1 MMQRRLMLSAAAA
14 GALAA
19 SGCAGPSVNDYASE
33 KPVLDLRQYFNGVV
47 DAWGIFTD
55 RSGKVVK
62 RFTVVMHCQWN
73 GDQGVLDEDFVY
85 SDGSKQKRIWRL
97 QHLGNGRYS
106 GQADDV
112 IGVADGETRGNA
124 FNWRYTLALPEG
136 SQVWQV
142 QFDDWMYLLDDKV
155 MLNKAAMSKFGI
167 FLGEVTLSFTR
178 RA

>member
-62 RFTVVMHCQWN
+62 RFTVVMHCHWN

-124 FNWRYTLALPEG
+124 FNWRYTLALPVG

>member
-62 RFTVVMHCQWN
+62 RFTVVMHCKWD

-85 SDGSKQKRIWRL
+85 SDGTKQKRIWKL
-97 QHLGNGRYS
+97 QHMGNGRYS

-112 IGVADGETRGNA
+112 IGMADGQTRGNA
-124 FNWRYTLALPEG
+124 FNWRYTLALPVDG
-136 SQVWQV
+136 QVWHV

-178 RA
+178 RT

>member
-124 FNWRYTLALPEG
+124 FNWRYTLALPVG

>member
-1 MMQRRLMLSAAAA
+1 MQRRLMLSAAAA

-106 GQADDV
+106 GRADDV
-112 IGVADGETRGNA
+112 IGIADGETRGNA
-124 FNWRYTLALPEG
+124 FNWRYTLALPVG

>member
-1 MMQRRLMLSAAAA
+1 MQRRLMLSAAAA

-33 KPVLDLRQYFNGVV
+33 KPLLDLRDYFNGVV

-62 RFTVVMHCQWN
+62 RFTVVMNCSWN

-85 SDGSKQKRIWRL
+85 SDGTKQKRIWKL
-97 QHLGNGRYS
+97 THLGDGRYT

-112 IGVADGETRGNA
+112 IGVAQGQTRGNA
-124 FNWRYTLALPEG
+124 FNWRYTLALPVND
-136 SQVWQV
+136 QVWQV
-142 QFDDWMYLLDDKV
+142 QFDDWMYVMNEQV
-155 MLNKAAMSKFGI
+155 MLNKASMSKFGI
-167 FLGEVTLSFTR
+167 FLGEVTLSFTKR
-178 RA
+178 V

>member
-1 MMQRRLMLSAAAA
+1 MQRRLMLSAAAA
-14 GALAA
+14 AALAA

-33 KPVLDLRQYFNGVV
+33 KPVLDLKQYFNGVV

-73 GDQGVLDEDFVY
+73 GEQGVLDEDFVY
-85 SDGSKQKRIWRL
+85 SDGTKQKRIWIL

-112 IGVADGETRGNA
+112 IGMADGQTRGNA
-124 FNWRYTLALPEG
+124 FNWRYTLALPAG
-136 SQVWQV
+136 SQVWHV

-155 MLNKAAMSKFGI
+155 MLNKAVMSKFGI

>member
-1 MMQRRLMLSAAAA
+1 MQRRLILSAAAA

-106 GQADDV
+106 GRADDV

-124 FNWRYTLALPEG
+124 FNWRYTLALPVG
-136 SQVWQV
+136 NQVWQV

>member
-1 MMQRRLMLSAAAA
+1 MQRRLMLSAAAA

-33 KPVLDLRQYFNGVV
+33 KPLLDLRDYFNGVV

-62 RFTVVMHCQWN
+62 RFTVVMQCQWN
-73 GDQGVLDEDFVY
+73 GEQGVLDEDFVY
-85 SDGSKQKRIWRL
+85 SDGSKQKRIWKL
-97 QHLGNGRYS
+97 QHLGGGRYS

-112 IGVADGETRGNA
+112 IGTAEGETRGNA
-124 FNWRYTLALPEG
+124 FNWRYTLALPVG
-136 SQVWQV
+136 SQVWHV

>member
-1 MMQRRLMLSAAAA
+1 MQRRLMLSAAAA

-19 SGCAGPSVNDYASE
+19 SGCAGPSVNDYDSE

-124 FNWRYTLALPEG
+124 FNWRYTLALPVG

-178 RA
+178 LA

>member
-1 MMQRRLMLSAAAA
+1 MQRRLMLSAAAA

-33 KPVLDLRQYFNGVV
+33 KPLLDLRDYFNGVV

-62 RFTVVMHCQWN
+62 RFTVVMQCQWN
-73 GDQGVLDEDFVY
+73 GEQGVLDEDFVY
-85 SDGSKQKRIWRL
+85 SDGSKQKRIWKLR
-97 QHLGNGRYS
+97 HLGGGRYS

-112 IGVADGETRGNA
+112 IGTAEGETRGNA
-124 FNWRYTLALPEG
+124 FNWRYTLALPVG
-136 SQVWQV
+136 SQVWHV

>member
-1 MMQRRLMLSAAAA
+1 MQRRLMLSAAAA
-14 GALAA
+14 AALAA

-33 KPVLDLRQYFNGVV
+33 KPVLDLKQYFDGVV

-73 GDQGVLDEDFVY
+73 GEQGVLDEDFVY
-85 SDGSKQKRIWRL
+85 SDGTKQKRIWKL

-112 IGVADGETRGNA
+112 IGMADGQTRGNA
-124 FNWRYTLALPEG
+124 FNWRYTLALPAG
-136 SQVWQV
+136 SQVWHV

-155 MLNKAAMSKFGI
+155 MLNKAVMSKFGI

>member
-1 MMQRRLMLSAAAA
+1 MQRRLMLSAAAA
-14 GALAA
+14 SALAA

-124 FNWRYTLALPEG
+124 FNWRYTLALPVG

>member
-1 MMQRRLMLSAAAA
+1 MQRRLMLSAAAA
-14 GALAA
+14 AALAA

-33 KPVLDLRQYFNGVV
+33 KPVLDLKQYFNGVV

-73 GDQGVLDEDFVY
+73 GEQGVLDEDFVY
-85 SDGSKQKRIWRL
+85 SDGTKQKRIWKL
-97 QHLGNGRYS
+97 QQLGNGRFS

-112 IGVADGETRGNA
+112 IGMADGQTRGNA
-124 FNWRYTLALPEG
+124 FNWRYTLALPVDG
-136 SQVWQV
+136 QVWHV

-178 RA
+178 RT

>member
-1 MMQRRLMLSAAAA
+1 MMQRRLMLCAAAA

-33 KPVLDLRQYFNGVV
+33 KPVLDLKQYFNGVV

-73 GDQGVLDEDFVY
+73 GEQGVLDEDFVY
-85 SDGSKQKRIWRL
+85 SDGTKQKRIWKL

-112 IGVADGETRGNA
+112 IGMADGQTRGNA
-124 FNWRYTLALPEG
+124 FNWRYTLALPVG
-136 SQVWQV
+136 SQVWHV

-155 MLNKAAMSKFGI
+155 MLNKAVMSKFGI